1 MGPKR
6 EEWPNMYMLR
16 DVASLVAVVSFV
28 IAAGMWTEALRAL
41 V

>member
-1 MGPKR
+1 MFV
-6 EEWPNMYMLR
+6 LR

-28 IAAGMWTEALRAL
+28 IAAGLWSEVLRAL

>member
-1 MGPKR
+1 ML
-6 EEWPNMYMLR
+6 MLR

-28 IAAGMWTEALRAL
+28 VAAGMWTEVLRAI